1 MQACTVSSRQNTS
14 PTARRGKINEYVH
27 MNTINTPAR
36 RLDYYGVYDI
46 LLSDRYMK
54 CLPAAPSGSLKEESI
69 LSFLNESK
77 VYFHS

>member
-1 MQACTVSSRQNTS
+1 MGPYPESRQD
-14 PTARRGKINEYVH
+14 PQQDGVKCKINEYVH
-27 MNTINTPAR
+27 IDTINTPAR

-54 CLPAAPSGSLKEESI
+54 CLPAAPSGSLKDESI